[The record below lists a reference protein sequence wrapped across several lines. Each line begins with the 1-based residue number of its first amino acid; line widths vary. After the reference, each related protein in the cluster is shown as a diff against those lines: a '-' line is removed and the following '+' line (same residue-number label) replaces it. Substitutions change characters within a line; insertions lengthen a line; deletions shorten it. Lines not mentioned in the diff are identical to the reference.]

1 VSPAAR
7 PSRASRRLPAGAGFT
22 LVELMVVVAIFATTM
37 VLYAEIF
44 SRSTSFEQESRSML
58 RADED
63 CRRSLEHIRNILRGA
78 YYPDT
83 NALSPAVPSP
93 LPAGIAAAPVGVLE
107 QAWGLRFRRV
117 TGFGVSGPTF
127 GPWERMRWRPLA
139 PATVDGVAEPG
150 EVVLETSLTG
160 GDPWVFSELVAPR
173 VPRVQVRNR
182 LGVQEMVSFNVEA
195 LIAPRVIV
203 KLATYAPGPQNR
215 PTVVTREEDSVTLR
229 N

>member
-1 VSPAAR
+1 
-7 PSRASRRLPAGAGFT
+7 
-22 LVELMVVVAIFATTM
+22 MVVLAILATTL

-44 SRSTSFEQESRSML
+44 VRSNRLEGESRSML

-63 CRRSLEHIRNILRGA
+63 CRRSLENIRNILRGA

-83 NALSPAVPSP
+83 EALSPAVPSP
-93 LPAGIAAAPVGVLE
+93 LPAGIAPAAVGVLE

-117 TGFGVSGPTF
+117 TGVGPSGPTF

-139 PATVDGVAEPG
+139 AGSVDGIAEAG
-150 EVVLETSLTG
+150 EVVLETSATG
-160 GDPWVFSELVAPR
+160 GDPWDVVEVVAPR
-173 VPRVQVRNR
+173 VPRVRIRNR
-182 LGVQEMVSFNVEA
+182 LGEQEMVCFNVEA
-195 LIAPRVIV
+195 LIAPRVVV
-203 KLATYAPGPQNR
+203 KLATYAPGPDNR